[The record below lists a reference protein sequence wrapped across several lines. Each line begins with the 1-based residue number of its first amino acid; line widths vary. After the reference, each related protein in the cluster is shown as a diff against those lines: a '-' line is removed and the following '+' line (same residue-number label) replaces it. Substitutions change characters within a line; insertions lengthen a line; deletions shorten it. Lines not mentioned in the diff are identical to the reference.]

1 MGSTMSVSRSYHH
14 GVAHPQH
21 SLQREVLK
29 IAKATCGMCHLPV
42 ALNERVYRCVS
53 SECKN
58 FLLHDAC
65 FRLPKSIKHFT
76 GRRLK
81 LTNND
86 NGAGGVLGGYDGDPC
101 SICRRSMA
109 GVSCVYKSTN
119 NHGGCLRVHPRCG
132 ALPQSVSTKHEHPV
146 ELRESTASNSRKCV
160 NCGRRSGAGSG
171 WGQDHQPQAWS
182 YECSVNKQ
190 ACHGVELCLKCALG
204 NKPKC
209 LSIDD
214 DDDPVDIDID
224 DDVDD
229 IFDDAV
235 ENCSTASYFV
245 GRAVKQFILG
255 LGLTAGLIK
264 PAARCAPSSSWGC
277 S

>member
-1 MGSTMSVSRSYHH
+1 MGSTMSVSRSYNH

-29 IAKATCGMCHLPV
+29 IAKATCGMCDLPV

-53 SECKN
+53 SECRN

-81 LTNND
+81 LTNNND
-86 NGAGGVLGGYDGDPC
+86 AGGFLGGYDDPC

-109 GVSCVYKSTN
+109 GVSCVYKSAN
-119 NHGGCLRVHPRCG
+119 SHDYLRVHPRCG
-132 ALPQSVSTKHEHPV
+132 ALPQSVSTKHKHPV

-160 NCGRRSGAGSG
+160 NCGRRSGAGG
-171 WGQDHQPQAWS
+171 GGQGHQPQAWS
-182 YECSVNKQ
+182 YECSVNKP
-190 ACHGVELCLKCALG
+190 ACQGVELCLKCALG
-204 NKPKC
+204 TKPKC
-209 LSIDD
+209 VNIDD
-214 DDDPVDIDID
+214 DYDDAVDIDID
-224 DDVDD
+224 DD
-229 IFDDAV
+229 DAV
-235 ENCSTASYFV
+235 ENCSSAAYLV

-264 PAARCAPSSSWGC
+264 QAAASGAPSSSWRC